1 MLTKIVSDVASATP
15 LRARLTERL
24 REAIA
29 SGELPPGTPLR
40 ERHLC
45 QALGISRTSLRE
57 ALRALESEGLAVSVP
72 HKGAIVAPCG
82 KKEADDIYATR
93 AVLEGLV
100 AAQFADK
107 ASKKSRAELRHIADE
122 LAEIEPPLDGPGFFE
137 IAGRFSA
144 TIMEGAGNRLA
155 ASALSSIYLRQRQLR
170 AAGVGGERYM
180 EECLRGMR
188 EIASAIDRHDAIATE
203 AACHRHCANL
213 LKIALSCLDEKSG
226 SRTATPHKARR
237 LSSGARDDAPDGA
250 DVRREK
256 LPAGHSDIDEVA

>member
-1 MLTKIVSDVASATP
+1 MLTRIVSDVASATP

-45 QALGISRTSLRE
+45 QTLGISRTSLRE

-82 KKEADDIYATR
+82 RKEAEDIYATR

-107 ASKKSRAELRHIADE
+107 ASKRARVELRHIVEE
-122 LAEIEPPLDGPGFFE
+122 LADIEPPLDGPGFFE
-137 IAGRFSA
+137 ISGRFCA
-144 TIMEGAGNRLA
+144 IIMEGAGNQLA
-155 ASALSSIYLRQRQLR
+155 GSALRSIYLRQRQLR
-170 AAGVGGERYM
+170 AAGVGGERYI
-180 EECLRGMR
+180 EECRSGMV
-188 EIASAIDRHDAIATE
+188 EISAAIGRRDAIAAE
-203 AACHRHCANL
+203 AACHRHCASL
-213 LKIALSCLDEKSG
+213 LKIALSCLAEKSG
-226 SRTATPHKARR
+226 SRHVSSENSRT
-237 LSSGARDDAPDGA
+237 LSTSDACQA
-250 DVRREK
+250 S
-256 LPAGHSDIDEVA
+256 LPADHSDVDEVV